1 MLSTRSK
8 HTACA
13 YAWMNY
19 SISAAVQ
26 KQVVTV
32 THYSPAN
39 IKTAKLLGPK
49 EAKALHITDAKYFNS
64 IQFWQSPPNFDKWV
78 TLWAEVKG

>member
-1 MLSTRSK
+1 M
-8 HTACA
+8 
-13 YAWMNY
+13 
-19 SISAAVQ
+19 
-26 KQVVTV
+26 
-32 THYSPAN
+32 
-39 IKTAKLLGPK
+39 KTAKLLGPK